1 MSEHVSVMRFP
12 RAVQILV
19 AAAAAV
25 IVVTGMKEAA
35 PILSSFLM
43 ALVITLALAPVPRR
57 LMNKGVPAWLALVLT
72 ILLAIAFIVAL
83 VLFLAAALV
92 QFANALPE
100 YQDSFDAVVVQA
112 DDLAKGLG
120 VNVAEIDIASFLDAG
135 KITSFAASMVAGLLD
150 LLSST
155 SLLLLLI
162 LFMLIDTLGFGDK
175 IEQAMGA
182 DSAVL
187 KGWALFAVDTRQ
199 YLIITAWTGAL
210 VGIVNAI
217 VLYILGVDFALLW
230 GVLAFLF
237 SFIPNIGFMLSMI
250 PPTLLALLEFGWTKA
265 LIVMAAY
272 IIINAGVDNVLKPKV
287 IGDDLDISVAT
298 TFISLVFWGWVLGPL
313 GAILAVPLTLLVKHV
328 LLGPGE
334 DSRWLAAMMGQKA
347 RPAEGPGG

>member
-19 AAAAAV
+19 AAAAAI

-43 ALVITLALAPVPRR
+43 ALVITLALAPIPSR
-57 LMNKGVPAWLALVLT
+57 LMRKGVPAWLALVLT
-72 ILLAIAFIVAL
+72 ILLALAFIVAL

-92 QFANALPE
+92 QFANAIPA
-100 YQDSFDAVVVQA
+100 YQDSFATVITQIQDTAA
-112 DDLAKGLG
+112 NLG
-120 VNVAEIDIASFLDAG
+120 VNIVEIDVTQFLDAG
-135 KITSFAASMVAGLLD
+135 KITAFAAAMVAGLLD
-150 LLSST
+150 LLSDT

-162 LFMLIDTLGFGDK
+162 LFMLIDTLGFSEKFEAALGS
-175 IEQAMGA
+175 ESSVM
-182 DSAVL
+182 

-210 VGIVNAI
+210 LGIVNAI
-217 VLYILGVDFALLW
+217 VLWILGVDFPILW

-265 LIVMAAY
+265 LIVVAAY
-272 IIINAGVDNVLKPKV
+272 IIINAGVDNVIKPKV

-298 TFISLVFWGWVLGPL
+298 TFVSLVFWGWVLGPL

-347 RPAEGPGG
+347 RPAEEPGG

>member
-1 MSEHVSVMRFP
+1 MSDQASVVRFP

-43 ALVITLALAPVPRR
+43 ALVITLALAPIPSRMMR
-57 LMNKGVPAWLALVLT
+57 KGVPAWLALVLT
-72 ILLAIAFIVAL
+72 ILIALGFIVAL

-92 QFANALPE
+92 QFANAIPA
-100 YQDSFDAVVVQA
+100 YQDSFTNVITQIQDTAASLGINVV
-112 DDLAKGLG
+112 
-120 VNVAEIDIASFLDAG
+120 EIDVTQFLDAG

-150 LLSST
+150 VLSST

-175 IEQAMGA
+175 IEAAMGA

-210 VGIVNAI
+210 VGVVNAI
-217 VLYILGVDFALLW
+217 VLYILGVDFPILW

-250 PPTLLALLEFGWTKA
+250 PPALLALLEFGWTKA
-265 LIVMAAY
+265 LIVVAAY

-347 RPAEGPGG
+347 RPAEEPGG